1 MSRPKKRRTVCDLP
15 RFSRFAPLDIPRGA
29 EGAIIMTVDE
39 YEVLRLI
46 DGERLTQQETSEKM
60 QVSRTTVQAIHDQ
73 ASRKMAECLVNG
85 RELIIEGGDYQTC
98 TGSRRCRWKTS
109 CPRNAKDRR
118 MDGLSGT
125 TSGGKEETMIIVV
138 PTNKDG
144 KTVDGMLARAAQ
156 FAVVE
161 NGTVRYVSNDAAHSQ
176 GGAGVKAAQQLIDLG
191 ANVVITRLCGVNAA
205 EVLAAA
211 NVKLYQVKGDFLEEN
226 LAAYQEGT
234 LERLSDVVPGFHG
247 GSGK

>member
-1 MSRPKKRRTVCDLP
+1 
-15 RFSRFAPLDIPRGA
+15 
-29 EGAIIMTVDE
+29 
-39 YEVLRLI
+39 
-46 DGERLTQQETSEKM
+46 
-60 QVSRTTVQAIHDQ
+60 
-73 ASRKMAECLVNG
+73 
-85 RELIIEGGDYQTC
+85 
-98 TGSRRCRWKTS
+98 
-109 CPRNAKDRR
+109 
-118 MDGLSGT
+118 
-125 TSGGKEETMIIVV
+125 MIIVV